1 MTPRTW
7 EYKTEKGAVNW
18 LSDPNMLPSIVP
30 SARIYT
36 FSWNASYSEDAPV
49 IRIVNVV
56 ETFLSNLLSQRDEVN
71 VLVSIWSEV

>member
-7 EYKTEKGAVNW
+7 EYRTETGAVNW

-30 SARIYT
+30 SARIHT

-49 IRIVNVV
+49 ICIVNVA
-56 ETFLSNLLSQRDEVN
+56 EIFLSNLRSQRDKVN
-71 VLVSIWSEV
+71 VLV